1 MRKFIAI
8 IVFALLFTVSPVFA
22 ASESFTA
29 TSAITVS
36 SVQGDGLTADFTI
49 LNGSTA
55 ASWTIN
61 STTGAFSATTDSSSD
76 FKVSAS
82 SNTVVAIGYYSGSTG
97 TCTPNTKP
105 GTTYAEITSSAG
117 TYTIAPYTTTSC
129 CDAVTYV
136 STYNAYPTCGP
147 ASCQIGYQVSGS
159 SCVLIG
165 GGGAPAPAGGGG
177 GGYVAPSLPYP
188 NGTLLRAI
196 NTQKVYVIDQ
206 NKKRWIPTGEI
217 FTGNGYVWSNI
228 RVVDPSILTQYADG
242 ADIQMAVSPAPSGT
256 PTPSPSPNPSLPDGA
271 LIRAN
276 GGIDVYIVKYMG
288 TKMFKRLILSPSVF
302 NSYQHLKWS
311 NVMDVDQSVLD
322 SFTTSNLVRAVN
334 DPKVYEL
341 YPAGD
346 TGQKRWIETADV
358 FTRLGLDW
366 DSVYEINQVDRD
378 SYVTGDP
385 LE

>member
-1 MRKFIAI
+1 MVYLI
-8 IVFALLFTVSPVFA
+8 
-22 ASESFTA
+22 
-29 TSAITVS
+29 
-36 SVQGDGLTADFTI
+36 D
-49 LNGSTA
+49 
-55 ASWTIN
+55 N
-61 STTGAFSATTDSSSD
+61 S
-76 FKVSAS
+76 
-82 SNTVVAIGYYSGSTG
+82 
-97 TCTPNTKP
+97 
-105 GTTYAEITSSAG
+105 
-117 TYTIAPYTTTSC
+117 
-129 CDAVTYV
+129 
-136 STYNAYPTCGP
+136 
-147 ASCQIGYQVSGS
+147 Q
-159 SCVLIG
+159 
-165 GGGAPAPAGGGG
+165 
-177 GGYVAPSLPYP
+177 
-188 NGTLLRAI
+188 
-196 NTQKVYVIDQ
+196 
-206 NKKRWIPTGEI
+206 KRWIPSGDI
-217 FTGNGYVWSNI
+217 FKANGYSWSS
-228 RVVDPSILTQYADG
+228 VVTVDPSVLGQYADG
-242 ADIQMAVSPAPSGT
+242 PDVTMATTGQPGI
-256 PTPSPSPNPSLPDGA
+256 PDGA